1 MTKNGDLRPDPSHN
15 CRPNRENHLNLR
27 RRGSANDTKL
37 ECLFQSSQNKNQ
49 MLAVQCTAHWFFF
62 LDQDNDVFFC
72 PISTESLQFCQRL
85 FYISNIFLV
94 VYCKSSKPKKII
106 SWTHW
111 EREMTTSH
119 LELTDWTAEHTATI
133 GKKRICDMN
142 ILLT

>member
-85 FYISNIFLV
+85 FKQVYISNIFLV
-94 VYCKSSKPKKII
+94 VYCKSSKPKKSFGSGC

-111 EREMTTSH
+111 EEERTGLVITR
-119 LELTDWTAEHTATI
+119 LRL
-133 GKKRICDMN
+133 GKEKM
-142 ILLT
+142 